1 MAAMAVS
8 PFAATMEAV
17 SATVCES
24 LATLAAAILAF
35 DARLLRSD
43 WVAVAE
49 SAEDCALSMA
59 LLANAAFVCASAVM
73 DSNVLMAIAAFM
85 VVAVSSKSTTAS
97 GYCAESVSASDWVEA
112 WRTFNS
118 WEPAISFGTNVPAS
132 TSTRSAYATTWVESG
147 TST

>member
-1 MAAMAVS
+1 M
-8 PFAATMEAV
+8 
-17 SATVCES
+17 
-24 LATLAAAILAF
+24 LAF
-35 DARLLRSD
+35 DARTFRSD

-49 SAEDCALSMA
+49 SAEDRALSMA
-59 LLANAAFVCASAVM
+59 LFANAAFVCASAVM

-97 GYCAESVSASDWVEA
+97 GYRAESVSASDWVEA

-132 TSTRSAYATTWVESG
+132 TSTRSAYSTLAWESG

>member
-24 LATLAAAILAF
+24 LATEAAAILAS

-49 SAEDCALSMA
+49 SAEDRALSMA
-59 LLANAAFVCASAVM
+59 LFASMAFVCASAVM
-73 DSNVLMAIAAFM
+73 DSSVLKAAAAFA
-85 VVAVSSKSTTAS
+85 VVAVSSKNTSSS
-97 GYCAESVSASDWVEA
+97 GYCALNASASDWVDA
-112 WRTFNS
+112 LRTFSS

-132 TSTRSAYATTWVESG
+132 TSTRSAYSTLAWESG